1 MKLYIGSHRI
11 IFTLIPKIKVTFKS
25 LLVKWLDGLA
35 VDLKAWWGKCLYYIR
50 SIFFCH
56 LECVLAPI
64 LCSVLTKQSLP
75 KDLPYSYI
83 TKLFIKEE
91 FLSHVNLKS
100 YFCNP
105 ALKCTKSKSEFLTE
119 GMFPSQ
125 HRQVLCMK
133 LVLGIFSVQWSIR
146 NSVLN
151 DKFGK
156 I

>member
-1 MKLYIGSHRI
+1 MIRRVSFRLKGMMRKMFILYQIHA
-11 IFTLIPKIKVTFKS
+11 VWNAC
-25 LLVKWLDGLA
+25 LL
-35 VDLKAWWGKCLYYIR
+35 
-50 SIFFCH
+50 
-56 LECVLAPI
+56 PI

-133 LVLGIFSVQWSIR
+133 LVLGIFSVQ
-146 NSVLN
+146 
-151 DKFGK
+151 
-156 I
+156 

>member
-1 MKLYIGSHRI
+1 MLAPHFVLSTDKTISPQR
-11 IFTLIPKIKVTFKS
+11 FTLF
-25 LLVKWLDGLA
+25 
-35 VDLKAWWGKCLYYIR
+35 LYYKTFR
-50 SIFFCH
+50 
-56 LECVLAPI
+56 
-64 LCSVLTKQSLP
+64 
-75 KDLPYSYI
+75 
-83 TKLFIKEE
+83 KEE

-125 HRQVLCMK
+125 HRQVPCMK
-133 LVLGIFSVQWSIR
+133 LVLGIFSVQWSIL